1 MTLLPLPALVGLEPA
16 IQAFLLL
23 AIEPRLRG
31 VVVGAAAGAGKS
43 SLARGYAALCDPAPF
58 IELPLGADEESL
70 LGGLDMQATLHT
82 GRRVARAGVLARAH
96 GGALYADQI
105 NLLPDATINL
115 LLGALD
121 SGMMQIERDGL
132 SHRAPAHFTLIGSY
146 DPAEGQSRRHLLDR
160 VGLLVTLPAQ
170 TNAPDRAEV
179 IRRNRAAGAED
190 WRDDMA
196 MLHALVQAAR
206 EQLPL
211 VQIGDSDLEQL
222 SAAALAF
229 GVEGHPA
236 DGFAA
241 ACACASAALA
251 LRDTVT
257 QEDLETAMRLVI
269 LPRATRHPTPPP
281 PQDEQQ
287 PPPPPPSEQQQPDEE
302 QESDEQQSGA
312 TPP

>member
-1 MTLLPLPALVGLEPA
+1 MGWTCRRRSTQAGGLPA
-16 IQAFLLL
+16 QASW
-23 AIEPRLRG
+23 RG
-31 VVVGAAAGAGKS
+31 RMAAHS
-43 SLARGYAALCDPAPF
+43 ML
-58 IELPLGADEESL
+58 I
-70 LGGLDMQATLHT
+70 
-82 GRRVARAGVLARAH
+82 
-96 GGALYADQI
+96 QI
-105 NLLPDATINL
+105 NLLPDATINM

-146 DPAEGQSRRHLLDR
+146 DPAEGQPRRHLLDR

-211 VQIGDSDLEQL
+211 VQIGNGDLEQL

-229 GVEGHPA
+229 GVEGHRA

-302 QESDEQQSGA
+302 HESDEQQSGA